1 MNDMDVDYSFYTG
14 KSKAFSVVD
23 YVLFSLTLAASLGI
37 GLVFAIKDRKKMES
51 EEYLLGGR
59 KMYAIPV
66 ALSLLVTFMSALT
79 LLGTPAEIYNYTT
92 MYWWLCASFV
102 LAILMSGVVFIPFF
116 FKLGV
121 TSVFEYL
128 EMRFNKAV
136 RILGV
141 VMFLTLTL
149 VYMSLV
155 LYAPSLALNAVTG
168 INLWGLLVSVALI
181 ATIYTAVGGMKAVL
195 WTDTLQAVVIAA
207 GLFAVLIQGSIV
219 MGGFQNAWD
228 IAANRSRIYFH
239 DFSVDPTTRHSVW
252 TILIGGGSLWLSNYG
267 VNQAQV
273 QRALSC
279 PSIRKAQI
287 ALFVNLIGLI
297 FIVSMCC
304 MIGIVMFAFYADCHH
319 LQFNNL
325 ITSTDLLL
333 PLYVMDILGHLHGL
347 PGVFVSCI
355 ISGGLS
361 SLSSG
366 FNAISAVISK
376 DLIQP
381 FCCRKMSDRAV
392 TILCKIIVFVVG
404 GLTVALAFV
413 VSQLGSVMEAT
424 YSVTSVLSGPMFG
437 LFVLGMFFPWA
448 NSWGALAGGLTS
460 VTFMVWICIGAYLN
474 KASTGV
480 FSSFSTDGCN
490 WNVTTP
496 SATLA
501 TTTSPLN
508 ITRDDA
514 PLGSS
519 DPFYPLYELSY
530 LNYSP
535 TAVAVVVVV
544 GLVVSFITGKTDPKT
559 MNPRLICP
567 LFDRLF
573 PCLPEMIL
581 GPLRCGVNYEGEHDS
596 VTKYT
601 LNGTDGT
608 VNTNKAIS
616 ESYDD
621 NQKQGHIREKVES
634 KIGRDNPN
642 FIQSYL

>member
-1 MNDMDVDYSFYTG
+1 MEMDYSIYTG
-14 KSKAFSVVD
+14 RAKAFSVVD

-37 GLVFAIKDRKKMES
+37 GLFFAIKDRMKLDS

-59 KMYAIPV
+59 KMYVIPV

-79 LLGTPAEIYNYTT
+79 LLGAPAEIYNYNT
-92 MYWWLCASFV
+92 MYWWICASFV
-102 LAILMSGVVFIPFF
+102 LAIILAGVVFIPFF

-141 VMFLTLTL
+141 VMFLILTL

-155 LYAPSLALNAVTG
+155 LYAPSLALNVVTG
-168 INLWGLLVSVALI
+168 INLWGLLASMGLI
-181 ATIYTAVGGMKAVL
+181 ATVYTAVGGMKAVL
-195 WTDTLQAVVIAA
+195 WTDTLQAVIIAV

-219 MGGFQNAWD
+219 MGGFQNAWN
-228 IAANRSRIYFH
+228 IAANRSRINFH
-239 DFSVDPTTRHSVW
+239 EVNADPTTRHSVW
-252 TILIGGGSLWLSNYG
+252 TVVIGGGSLWLSNYG
-267 VNQAQV
+267 INQAQV

-279 PSIRKAQI
+279 PSVRKAQL

-297 FIVSMCC
+297 FIVSMCI

-319 LQFNNL
+319 LQFTNL
-325 ITSTDLLL
+325 IFSADQLL
-333 PLYVMDILGHLHGL
+333 PLYVMDILGHLQGL

-366 FNAISAVISK
+366 FNAISAVIPK

-381 FCCRKMSDRAV
+381 FCCSKMSDRTV
-392 TILCKIIVFVVG
+392 TILCKIIVFIVG
-404 GLTVALAFV
+404 VLTIALAFV
-413 VSQLGSVMEAT
+413 VSQLGSVMQAA

-460 VTFMVWICIGAYLN
+460 VTLMVWICIGAYLN
-474 KASTGV
+474 KAASGV
-480 FSSFSTDGCN
+480 LSSFSTDGCN

-501 TTTSPLN
+501 TTSAPLN
-508 ITRDDA
+508 ITTDDA
-514 PLGSS
+514 ALPPPGSS

-530 LNYSP
+530 FNYSP

-544 GLVVSFITGKTDPKT
+544 GLVVSFITGRTDPKT
-559 MNPRLICP
+559 LDPRLICP

-573 PCLPEMIL
+573 PCMPEIIL
-581 GPLRCGVNYEGEHDS
+581 RPLRCGVNHEGNHDNT
-596 VTKYT
+596 TKYT
-601 LNGTDGT
+601 FD
-608 VNTNKAIS
+608 NTGGIGDSNKAMS
-616 ESYDD
+616 KCHDD
-621 NQKQGHIREKVES
+621 SQKPRLNQNDES
-634 KIGRDNPN
+634 KNGHTNPA